1 VLGISRL
8 GLRAAILRAYWH
20 SLFRLSTKVV
30 HRGVTIGVLWPTAAD
45 QVAVDRVKDAL
56 DLLALFAPIQL
67 KRLADLVHGIS
78 ILPGGPAGSYVSAA
92 RVVGIRYS
100 ESFDT
105 PVPTPAEFAS
115 VEIYRR
121 NRDHGRPQFDL
132 ADART
137 LSRFHP
143 VSTLDEVFE
152 VALLPADK
160 PMDTPKQIMEEREER
175 AERQEKGKSGKRA
188 VA

>member
-1 VLGISRL
+1 M
-8 GLRAAILRAYWH
+8 
-20 SLFRLSTKVV
+20 
-30 HRGVTIGVLWPTAAD
+30 RG
-45 QVAVDRVKDAL
+45 
-56 DLLALFAPIQL
+56 
-67 KRLADLVHGIS
+67 
-78 ILPGGPAGSYVSAA
+78 
-92 RVVGIRYS
+92 
-100 ESFDT
+100 
-105 PVPTPAEFAS
+105 

-132 ADART
+132 ADARKS
-137 LSRFHP
+137 SRFHP

-175 AERQEKGKSGKRA
+175 AERQEKGRSGKRA